1 MEPKKDPFT
10 QEMKTEEKNHQGKVN
25 RKDYSVLE
33 PNSLWTILNRAEDT
47 GNFLL

>member
-10 QEMKTEEKNHQGKVN
+10 QEMKTKEKNHQGQVN
-25 RKDYSVLE
+25 SKEYSALE
-33 PNSLWTILNRAEDT
+33 PSGLWTILNRAEDT